1 MTARFYG
8 WNRGDIE
15 VTIGTSTTSKNVE
28 VTVVDGVAGETKR
41 DITGEALVKI
51 RNAILQDFGSPYP

>member
-15 VTIGTSTTSKNVE
+15 VTVGTATTSKNVE
-28 VTVVDGVAGETKR
+28 LTVVDGVAGETKR
-41 DITGEALVKI
+41 DIVGEALVKI
-51 RNAILQDFGSPYP
+51 RNAVLQDVGSPYP